1 MGPMKYDETEN
12 KRADEETKTR
22 TSPTPQAG
30 GSAAGGT
37 DNKRADAGF
46 HERKSGGPKTSGGSK
61 IPGDVMSFSGEK
73 V

>member
-1 MGPMKYDETEN
+1 MGTMKYDETEN

-22 TSPTPQAG
+22 TSPSPVAG

-37 DNKRADAGF
+37 DNKRADF
-46 HERKSGGPKTSGGSK
+46 KVIDRRSGGPKTSGGSK